1 MFTYYKNQL
10 RKMLKPFEKLAVLQ
24 TAPCITDGLGQLLE
38 IFPSLLQSGSE
49 NLKIVFKILECYI
62 LLGKNAQLRNA
73 IT

>member
-1 MFTYYKNQL
+1 
-10 RKMLKPFEKLAVLQ
+10 MLYHVKPSEKLAVLQ

-62 LLGKNAQLRNA
+62 LLGKMHDYVM
-73 IT
+73 